1 MVSTKAP
8 RDQTINVRATR
19 QQQQLIDRAAQAS
32 GKSRSEFI
40 LEAAS
45 MEAEHVLLDQT
56 LFLLDDSAYE
66 SFSAL
71 LDNPPPPSE
80 SLRRLMQTPAP
91 WE

>member
-1 MVSTKAP
+1 MVSTEAT
-8 RDQTINVRATR
+8 RNQTINIRATQKQR
-19 QQQQLIDRAAQAS
+19 QLIDRAARAS

-56 LFLLDDSAYE
+56 LFLLEDSAYE

-71 LDNPPPPSE
+71 LDNPPEPSE
-80 SLRRLMQTPAP
+80 ALRKLMQTPAP